1 MENFCIMS
9 DSSSDIPLELR
20 NKYNIDLVPLLIS
33 FDKENYLQEHVD
45 INVDDFYKTLRK
57 GNIFPKT
64 SLASLD
70 SYMSKFK
77 TYLEKGQDVLFFT
90 LCSDLSGSFQAA
102 KNSYEMIKDEY
113 PDNKVIVVDNRT
125 NSFAGGILVLEACKM
140 KEAGYS
146 IDKTFAR
153 LEEIK
158 LDACFIFTANDLKY
172 LQKGGRLGKAS
183 ALFGTL
189 LNIKPI
195 IYLKDGLLE
204 PHSKVRGRK
213 KCLTE
218 LVNTFA
224 EFIKG
229 DTENYSIGLCHSDCL
244 DEALEV
250 KAMLKDKYNLEVS
263 YPLSTLGASV
273 GSHMGPDAIGISFVR
288 KFNK

>member
-20 NKYNIDLVPLLIS
+20 NKYNIDLVPLLFS
-33 FDKENYLQEHVD
+33 FDKENYLQEHID
-45 INVDDFYKTLRK
+45 MSIDDFYKTLRQ
-57 GNIFPKT
+57 GNVFPKT

-70 SYMSKFK
+70 TYMTYFK
-77 TYLEKGQDVLFFT
+77 KYLEQGLDVLFFT
-90 LCSDLSGSFQAA
+90 LCSDLSGSYQAA
-102 KNSYEMIKDEY
+102 KNSYEMIKDDY
-113 PDNKVIVVDNRT
+113 PNNKVIVVDNRS

-140 KEAGYS
+140 REAGFS
-146 IDKTFAR
+146 IDNTFTK

-158 LDACFIFTANDLKY
+158 LDAGFIFTANDLKY

-213 KCLTE
+213 KCLNE
-218 LVNTFA
+218 LVNVFA
-224 EFIKG
+224 EFIKA
-229 DTENYSIGLCHSDCL
+229 TPENYSVGLCHSDCL
-244 DEALEV
+244 NEALEV
-250 KAMLKDKYNLEVS
+250 KSMLKEKYNIEVS
-263 YPLSTLGASV
+263 YPLSTLGACV
-273 GSHMGPDAIGISFVR
+273 GAHMGPDAIGIGYVR
-288 KFNK
+288 KFN